1 MRGVVANAVI
11 LNKKAMDNYT
21 MTFVYDG
28 DFDLPDDPD
37 ALDRHL
43 VQMVLGKMEGG
54 QFQLVDFNLSE
65 NYDHNSIDTY
75 IKDPSL
81 HRSVLEIRL
90 DMSRADMKTREGI
103 FERCLKAMRNGELS
117 LSRAQENDDPG
128 KGLLQSLIVFEKK
141 GGYSQT
147 G

>member
-1 MRGVVANAVI
+1 MN
-11 LNKKAMDNYT
+11 NYT
-21 MTFVYDG
+21 MTFIYDG
-28 DFDLPDDPD
+28 DFDLPDAQD
-37 ALDRHL
+37 ALDRQL
-43 VQMVLGKMEGG
+43 VKMVLGKMEGG

-65 NYDHNSIDTY
+65 NYDKHIIDTY

-90 DMSRADMKTREGI
+90 DMSRADMKSREGI
-103 FERCLKAMRNGELS
+103 FARCLKAMRNGELS

-128 KGLLQSLIVFEKK
+128 QGQLQSLIVFEKK
-141 GGYSQT
+141 GSYSQT

>member
-1 MRGVVANAVI
+1 MN
-11 LNKKAMDNYT
+11 NYT
-21 MTFVYDG
+21 MTFIYDG
-28 DFDLPDDPD
+28 DFDLPDAQD
-37 ALDRHL
+37 ALDRQL
-43 VQMVLGKMEGG
+43 VKMVLGKMEGG

-65 NYDHNSIDTY
+65 NYDKHIIDTY

-90 DMSRADMKTREGI
+90 DMSRADMKSRECI
-103 FERCLKAMRNGELS
+103 FARCLNAMRNGELS

-128 KGLLQSLIVFEKK
+128 QGQLQSLIVFEKK
-141 GGYSQT
+141 GSYSQT